1 MTKTRFGR
9 CERRKRMQNL
19 FPFWLHCRHRGR
31 LLTNQYNLVVIAA
44 CDEPF
49 ETFQANHTHYV
60 FNARCSRWDMHSR
73 FAFRD
78 SSFGFSSFSFQLNI
92 RIFFRLFFA
101 FHGARTSRLVVL
113 YAMEYVCR
121 HDGSAHFTTGTLSLL
136 AYARAHTR
144 AHKSAQN
151 AKYNIKY
158 LIYIFISLP
167 HLPFVCLSSFSLS
180 PSVSLPVPVESAS
193 QAPHSICSLRLA
205 FARPQ

>member
-1 MTKTRFGR
+1 
-9 CERRKRMQNL
+9 
-19 FPFWLHCRHRGR
+19 
-31 LLTNQYNLVVIAA
+31 
-44 CDEPF
+44 
-49 ETFQANHTHYV
+49 
-60 FNARCSRWDMHSR
+60 MHSR

-78 SSFGFSSFSFQLNI
+78 SSFGFSSLSFQLNI
-92 RIFFRLFFA
+92 RIFFQAFSA

-136 AYARAHTR
+136 AYAREHTR

-205 FARPQ
+205 FARPQWDVTCSWKIKWQSRNMLDAPERFLRLFFHRIEIIKW